1 LRREEVKM
9 KDMATRNKKVKGM
22 TDWKNQLFGYVLLAV
37 VGVALGSIIGMG
49 I

>member
-1 LRREEVKM
+1 M
-9 KDMATRNKKVKGM
+9 KDMATRNKKAKGM